1 MNSISTHKTSTF
13 PARSLLLRAHIK
25 RLFPAFFVALC
36 LFFIIPKP
44 GVAQFGDPFELS
56 QDTNLSVL
64 SGGLTLLDYRYRS
77 TLSDVPY
84 LFDSSLYTF
93 RLSSGNQAGITF
105 RYGTDEVNYGSG
117 QAADVRIINAAAEL
131 GGRKALY
138 RGVGDSGTLIYIPVR
153 VFADYF
159 NMKNDFNPAAAEVF
173 DSVVLNQLLLT
184 GGLGLGFRYRTPRS
198 SLLSNRVMIDAYATR
213 SLGTSMQVD
222 DDIFYGSARQDNIK
236 AELTFLDL
244 FSGYSFAIGYEFRN
258 AVFRQEDFHE
268 FISMLTE
275 SSGYDSE
282 YFSHTITLGIR
293 LSRR

>member
-1 MNSISTHKTSTF
+1 M
-13 PARSLLLRAHIK
+13 ARLFIFGTAGFLCLLLLLPR
-25 RLFPAFFVALC
+25 PAM
-36 LFFIIPKP
+36 
-44 GVAQFGDPFELS
+44 AQFGDPFELGP
-56 QDTNLSVL
+56 DADLSVI
-64 SGGLTLLDYRYRS
+64 SGGLSLLDYRHLT

-117 QAADVRIINAAAEL
+117 ASADVRVINAAAEL
-131 GGRKALY
+131 GGRAALY

-159 NMKNDFNPAAAEVF
+159 NMNNDLNPAAAETF
-173 DSVVLNQLLLT
+173 DSPVLNQLIIT
-184 GGLGLGFRYRTPRS
+184 GGLGLGFRYRTPRN
-198 SLLSNRVMIDAYATR
+198 SLLSNRVMLDAYAAR

-222 DDIFYGSARQDNIK
+222 DDIFYGAARQDNIK

-244 FSGYSFAIGYEFRN
+244 FSGYSFVMGYEFRN